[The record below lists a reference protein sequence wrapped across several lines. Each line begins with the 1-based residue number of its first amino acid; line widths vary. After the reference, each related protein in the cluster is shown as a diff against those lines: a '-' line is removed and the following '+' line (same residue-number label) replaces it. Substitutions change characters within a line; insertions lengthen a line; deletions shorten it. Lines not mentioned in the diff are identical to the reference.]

1 MGQGVTGQ
9 ENPSRCVQCGKQ
21 GTDHVPLNRCGAC
34 KTSRY
39 CSKGCQV
46 KHRTV
51 HKSVC
56 MAIQELEKRKATE
69 DAMDDDLNTTFPCHL
84 TPRQQ
89 AGLTKLVGRRCMV
102 KCVIQ
107 GKEVEALW
115 DTGSQVCVVS
125 REWQQTHLPLEVLR
139 NVEELLGAGEELN
152 LEAMNGTDIPFDGWI
167 EVRFKLAGDDT
178 AADELIVPV
187 LVGQKEQEYPIIG
200 FNVIGE
206 VLSQHSENPQAA
218 SNIIQQSFPSVHH
231 TKVDALVNL
240 IKSRSQDTGTTAVR
254 VGKRDVT
261 LPKGEATKVKCQ
273 IHFGPVPEG
282 MPMIFEPKEDGE
294 LPDGLEL
301 GEELTKI
308 APGTSSHVTILVRNN
323 TDRNILLKRRTEL
336 GRVHMVKSVLPVP
349 NPPNQKCTQG
359 EEEPYS
365 EVTSHQGHEQ
375 DEWEPPVD
383 LSELEENEQLIVR
396 EMLRQ
401 EAGAFARNDNDVG
414 CVENLELEIQLKDN
428 EPVQKNYISIPKPLY
443 GEVKDYLEDLIN
455 RNWICKSRSSY
466 SSPMVCVR
474 KKDGSLRLC
483 IDYRELNKRTY
494 PERQP
499 IPRIQDILNGLGG
512 NKWFTVLDQG
522 KAYHQG
528 FMAEESRPLTAF
540 VTPWGLYQWNRIPF
554 GLMNAP
560 AAFQRCMNEC
570 LDGLRDH
577 ICIPYL
583 DDILVYS
590 KTFNEHVQD
599 VRQVLRRLQ
608 EHGIKLKPS
617 KCKFFQRRVRYLG
630 RIVSGDGYS
639 LDPDDTAAVH
649 NLAKQKLETVGDVRK
664 LLGFLSYYRQYIQDF
679 SRIAKPLYDLMAGPE
694 PLASN
699 HRVTWTEEHQKRLD
713 MLIHRLTSPP
723 VMAFPDFTK
732 PFVLHTDASQEGL
745 GAVLYQEQDGKL
757 RVLGYASRTLTP
769 SEKNYHMHAGKL
781 EFLALKWAVTEKFR
795 DYLFYSTSF
804 TVYTD
809 NNPLTYILSSAK
821 LSAVGHRWVAE
832 LADFNFD
839 IKYRPGKSNIDADV
853 LSRLPLD
860 PSEYMESCTAEM
872 EKDATCATI
881 QAVIHQEENTTPWV
895 AALSASIDIVHT
907 EPAVTDLVFRQLT
920 PEEIQRAQREDPDI
934 SRILAYKKRGYP
946 PSGGERKNE
955 TRTTSCYLR
964 AWNKLHI
971 SVDGILWRQTK
982 SRLQL
987 VLPTKFKQLVYQE
1000 LHIEMGH
1007 LGADRVVDL
1016 ARSRFYWPYMQEEI
1030 EYFIANKCHCI
1041 QQKKPNITPRAPMES
1056 ITTTAPFEMV
1066 SIDFL
1071 HLEKSQRGFE
1081 YILLIVDHFTRFAQ
1095 AYPTR
1100 NKTAR
1105 TVAEKIYNDFV
1116 PRFGFPSRIHSDQ
1129 GGEFENNLFRQL
1141 HKLTGVSK
1149 SRTSPYHPQGN
1160 GQVERM
1166 NRTLLSML
1174 RTLPELKKRKW
1185 DESLNKMIHAYNCT
1199 KHEATGYA
1207 PYYLLFGRTPRL
1219 PIDLVFN
1226 LKDCAQGDY
1235 NTYVQNWQ
1243 HDMKEAYQIA
1253 QQNATKTTERG
1264 KEYYNRRVSGGVLQP
1279 GDRVLVRNL
1288 TERGGPGKLRSHWEH
1303 VIHVVVER
1311 MGVESPV
1318 YKVKPESGGGRTRV
1332 LHRNLLLPCDVLEL
1346 DAPIPEFGTRPR
1358 KTAAEKKTLSVSGND
1373 LPNLG
1378 EEQEEE
1384 DDFVSVDLVEE
1395 LPSEVQTSGSV
1406 SPDEDLPSDSVENH
1420 VTTEG
1425 TNGPSDETEPGNEGT
1440 AGNDETEQSEEEDIA
1455 EQDATTR
1462 PQRQRRPPQI
1472 LTYNSL
1478 GNPQYQCVEPVVSSL
1493 FVNSIQA
1500 SAAAAI
1506 YPGPPLYFW
1515 VWPCCLQP
1523 ACY

>member
-9 ENPSRCVQCGKQ
+9 ENLSRCLQCGKQ

-39 CSKGCQV
+39 CSKGCQI

-51 HKSVC
+51 HKPIC
-56 MAIQELEKRKATE
+56 MAIQELEKQKAAE
-69 DAMDDDLNTTFPCHL
+69 DARDDDLNTTFPCHL

-102 KCVIQ
+102 KCLIQ

-125 REWQQTHLPLEVLR
+125 RKWQQTHLPLEVLR

-152 LEAMNGTDIPFDGWI
+152 LEAMNGTAIPFDGWI
-167 EVRFKLAGDDT
+167 EVRFKLAGDDIT
-178 AADELIVPV
+178 ADELTVPV

-200 FNVIGE
+200 FNVIEE
-206 VLSQHSENPQAA
+206 VLSQHRENPQAA
-218 SNIIQQSFPSVHH
+218 SNIIQQSFPLVHH

-240 IKSRSQDTGTTAVR
+240 IQSRSQDTGTTAVR

-261 LPKGEATKVKCQ
+261 LPKGEATKVRCQ

-336 GRVHMVKSVLPVP
+336 GRVHMVKSVLPIP
-349 NPPNQKCTQG
+349 NSPNQEYTQG
-359 EEEPYS
+359 EEKPYS
-365 EVTSHQGHEQ
+365 EATSHQGHKQ

-401 EAGAFARNDNDVG
+401 EAGAFARNDDDVG

-428 EPVQKNYISIPKPLY
+428 EPVQKNYISVPKPLY
-443 GEVKDYLEDLIN
+443 GEVKEYLEDLIN
-455 RNWICKSRSSY
+455 RNWICKSRSAY

-483 IDYRELNKRTY
+483 IDYRELNKKTY

-570 LDGLRDH
+570 LDGLRDN

-630 RIVSGDGYS
+630 RVVSADGYS

-649 NLAKQKLETVGDVRK
+649 NLAKQKPATVGDVRK
-664 LLGFLSYYRQYIQDF
+664 LIGFLSYYRQYIQDF
-679 SRIAKPLYDLMAGPE
+679 SRIAKPLYDLMAGPD
-694 PLASN
+694 PLGSN

-713 MLIHRLTSPP
+713 ILIHRLTSPP

-872 EKDATCATI
+872 ERDAICATI
-881 QAVIHQEENTTPWV
+881 QAVIHQGEDTTPWV
-895 AALSASIDIVHT
+895 AAVSARIDIVHT
-907 EPAVTDLVFRQLT
+907 EPAVTDLVFRQLA

-934 SRILAYKKRGYP
+934 ARILAYKKRGYP

-971 SVDGILWRQTK
+971 SADGILWRQTK

-1030 EYFIANKCHCI
+1030 EYFIANKCRCI
-1041 QQKKPNITPRAPMES
+1041 QHKKPHNPPKAPMES

-1141 HKLTGVSK
+1141 HKLSGVSK

-1226 LKDCAQGDY
+1226 LNRDCTQGDY

-1253 QQNATKTTERG
+1253 QQNAKKITERG
-1264 KEYYNRRVSGGVLQP
+1264 KEYYNKRVSGGVLQP

-1311 MGVESPV
+1311 MGVLSPV
-1318 YKVKPESGGGRTRV
+1318 YKVTPESGGGRTRV

-1346 DAPIPEFGTRPR
+1346 DAPHPEFGTRPR
-1358 KTAAEKKTLSVSGND
+1358 KTTAEKQPLSVSRND
-1373 LPNLG
+1373 WQSSG
-1378 EEQEEE
+1378 EEE
-1384 DDFVSVDLVEE
+1384 DEFVSVELMEE
-1395 LPSEVQTSGSV
+1395 LPSEVRDQ
-1406 SPDEDLPSDSVENH
+1406 DLPSDSVQNH

-1425 TNGPSDETEPGNEGT
+1425 TNGPSDEMEPENEGST
-1440 AGNDETEQSEEEDIA
+1440 ENDETEQSEEEDIA
-1455 EQDATTR
+1455 EQDAPTR

-1478 GNPQYQCVEPVVSSL
+1478 GNPQYQCVEPVVSSS
-1493 FVNSIQA
+1493 FVNSVQA
-1500 SAAAAI
+1500 PAAAAI
-1506 YPGPPLYFW
+1506 YPGTPLYFW

-1523 ACY
+1523 AYY

>member
-1 MGQGVTGQ
+1 MGQGVTGH
-9 ENPSRCVQCGKQ
+9 ENQSRCVQCGKQ

-34 KTSRY
+34 KICRY
-39 CSKGCQV
+39 CSKGCQI

-51 HKSVC
+51 HKPIC
-56 MAIQELEKRKATE
+56 MAIQELEKKKTAE
-69 DAMDDDLNTTFPCHL
+69 DADDDLNTTFPCHL

-102 KCVIQ
+102 KCLIQ

-125 REWQQTHLPLEVLR
+125 RKWQQTHLPLEVLR

-152 LEAMNGTDIPFDGWI
+152 LEAINGTDIPFDGWI

-178 AADELIVPV
+178 IADELTVPV
-187 LVGQKEQEYPIIG
+187 LVGRKEQEYPIVG
-200 FNVIGE
+200 FNVIE
-206 VLSQHSENPQAA
+206 EILSQHSENFQAA

-231 TKVDALVNL
+231 TQVGAVVNL
-240 IKSRSQDTGTTAVR
+240 IQSRSQDTGTSAVK
-254 VGKRDVT
+254 VGKRDVM
-261 LPKGEATKVKCQ
+261 LPKGEPTKVKCQ
-273 IHFGPVPEG
+273 VHFGPVPEG
-282 MPMIFEPKEDGE
+282 MPVIFEPNGDSE
-294 LPDGLEL
+294 LPEGLEL

-308 APGTSSHVTILVRNN
+308 TPGTSSHVTILVRNN
-323 TDRNILLKRRTEL
+323 ADRNILLRRRTEL
-336 GRVHMVKSVLPVP
+336 GRVHMVKLVLPIP
-349 NPPNQKCTQG
+349 NPPDQTYTQG
-359 EEEPYS
+359 EEIPYS
-365 EVTSHQGHEQ
+365 GVTSHQGDEQ

-383 LSELEENEQLIVR
+383 LSQLEENEQLIVR

-401 EAGAFARNDNDVG
+401 EAGAFARNDDDVG

-443 GEVKDYLEDLIN
+443 GEVKEYLEDLIN
-455 RNWICKSRSSY
+455 RNWICKSRSAY

-483 IDYRELNKRTY
+483 IDYRELNKKTY

-540 VTPWGLYQWNRIPF
+540 VTPWGLNQWNRIPF

-570 LDGLRDH
+570 LDGLRDN

-590 KTFNEHVQD
+590 KTFDQHVQD

-617 KCKFFQRRVRYLG
+617 KCKFFQQQVRYLG
-630 RIVSGDGYS
+630 RVVSGDGYS
-639 LDPDDTAAVH
+639 LDPEDTAAVH

-679 SRIAKPLYDLMAGPE
+679 SRIAKPLYDLMAGPD
-694 PLASN
+694 PLASS

-713 MLIHRLTSPP
+713 MLIDRLTSPP

-795 DYLFYSTSF
+795 DYLYYSTFF

-821 LSAVGHRWVAE
+821 LSAAGHRWVAE
-832 LADFNFD
+832 LADFNFN
-839 IKYRPGKSNIDADV
+839 IKYRPGKCNVDADV
-853 LSRLPLD
+853 LSCLPLD
-860 PSEYMESCTAEM
+860 PSEYMEDCTAEM
-872 EKDATCATI
+872 EKDAICATI
-881 QAVIHQEENTTPWV
+881 QAVIHQEEDATPWV
-895 AALSASIDIVHT
+895 AAVSASVGIAHA
-907 EPAVTDLVFRQLT
+907 EPAVADLVFRQLT
-920 PEEIQRAQREDPDI
+920 SEEIQRAQREDPDI
-934 SRILAYKKRGYP
+934 SRIIVYKKRGYP
-946 PSGGERKNE
+946 PSVAERKNE

-964 AWNKLHI
+964 AWNKLHL

-1030 EYFIANKCHCI
+1030 EYFIANKCRCI
-1041 QQKKPNITPRAPMES
+1041 QQKKPQTSPRAPMEN

-1071 HLEKSQRGFE
+1071 HLEKSQR
-1081 YILLIVDHFTRFAQ
+1081 
-1095 AYPTR
+1095 
-1100 NKTAR
+1100 
-1105 TVAEKIYNDFV
+1105 
-1116 PRFGFPSRIHSDQ
+1116 
-1129 GGEFENNLFRQL
+1129 
-1141 HKLTGVSK
+1141 
-1149 SRTSPYHPQGN
+1149 
-1160 GQVERM
+1160 
-1166 NRTLLSML
+1166 
-1174 RTLPELKKRKW
+1174 
-1185 DESLNKMIHAYNCT
+1185 
-1199 KHEATGYA
+1199 
-1207 PYYLLFGRTPRL
+1207 
-1219 PIDLVFN
+1219 
-1226 LKDCAQGDY
+1226 
-1235 NTYVQNWQ
+1235 
-1243 HDMKEAYQIA
+1243 
-1253 QQNATKTTERG
+1253 
-1264 KEYYNRRVSGGVLQP
+1264 
-1279 GDRVLVRNL
+1279 
-1288 TERGGPGKLRSHWEH
+1288 
-1303 VIHVVVER
+1303 
-1311 MGVESPV
+1311 
-1318 YKVKPESGGGRTRV
+1318 
-1332 LHRNLLLPCDVLEL
+1332 
-1346 DAPIPEFGTRPR
+1346 
-1358 KTAAEKKTLSVSGND
+1358 
-1373 LPNLG
+1373 
-1378 EEQEEE
+1378 
-1384 DDFVSVDLVEE
+1384 
-1395 LPSEVQTSGSV
+1395 
-1406 SPDEDLPSDSVENH
+1406 
-1420 VTTEG
+1420 
-1425 TNGPSDETEPGNEGT
+1425 
-1440 AGNDETEQSEEEDIA
+1440 
-1455 EQDATTR
+1455 
-1462 PQRQRRPPQI
+1462 
-1472 LTYNSL
+1472 
-1478 GNPQYQCVEPVVSSL
+1478 
-1493 FVNSIQA
+1493 
-1500 SAAAAI
+1500 
-1506 YPGPPLYFW
+1506 
-1515 VWPCCLQP
+1515 
-1523 ACY
+1523 

>member
-200 FNVIGE
+200 FNVIEE

-570 LDGLRDH
+570 LDGLRDN

-895 AALSASIDIVHT
+895 AAVSASIDIVHT

-1500 SAAAAI
+1500 PAAAAI

>member
-46 KHRTV
+46 KHRNV

-56 MAIQELEKRKATE
+56 MAIQELEKRKTPE

-200 FNVIGE
+200 FNVIEE

-570 LDGLRDH
+570 LDGLRDN

-872 EKDATCATI
+872 ETDATCATI

-895 AALSASIDIVHT
+895 AAVSASIDIVHA

-946 PSGGERKNE
+946 PSGRERKNE

-987 VLPTKFKQLVYQE
+987 VLPTRFKQLVYQE

-1081 YILLIVDHFTRFAQ
+1081 YILLIVDQFTRFAQ

-1226 LKDCAQGDY
+1226 LKDCAQEDY

-1395 LPSEVQTSGSV
+1395 LPSEVQTSGSL

-1500 SAAAAI
+1500 PAAAAI

>member
-200 FNVIGE
+200 FNVIEE

-528 FMAEESRPLTAF
+528 FVAEESRPLTAF

-570 LDGLRDH
+570 LDGLRDN

-639 LDPDDTAAVH
+639 LDPEDTAAVH

-895 AALSASIDIVHT
+895 AAVSASIDIVHT

-1500 SAAAAI
+1500 PAAAAI

>member
-200 FNVIGE
+200 FNVIEE

-570 LDGLRDH
+570 LDGLRDN

-732 PFVLHTDASQEGL
+732 PFVLHTDVSQEGL

-895 AALSASIDIVHT
+895 AAVSASIDIVHT

-920 PEEIQRAQREDPDI
+920 PGEIQRAQREDPDI

-1279 GDRVLVRNL
+1279 GDWVLVRNL

>member
-1 MGQGVTGQ
+1 M
-9 ENPSRCVQCGKQ
+9 
-21 GTDHVPLNRCGAC
+21 
-34 KTSRY
+34 
-39 CSKGCQV
+39 
-46 KHRTV
+46 
-51 HKSVC
+51 
-56 MAIQELEKRKATE
+56 
-69 DAMDDDLNTTFPCHL
+69 
-84 TPRQQ
+84 
-89 AGLTKLVGRRCMV
+89 
-102 KCVIQ
+102 
-107 GKEVEALW
+107 
-115 DTGSQVCVVS
+115 
-125 REWQQTHLPLEVLR
+125 
-139 NVEELLGAGEELN
+139 
-152 LEAMNGTDIPFDGWI
+152 
-167 EVRFKLAGDDT
+167 
-178 AADELIVPV
+178 
-187 LVGQKEQEYPIIG
+187 
-200 FNVIGE
+200 
-206 VLSQHSENPQAA
+206 
-218 SNIIQQSFPSVHH
+218 
-231 TKVDALVNL
+231 
-240 IKSRSQDTGTTAVR
+240 
-254 VGKRDVT
+254 
-261 LPKGEATKVKCQ
+261 
-273 IHFGPVPEG
+273 
-282 MPMIFEPKEDGE
+282 
-294 LPDGLEL
+294 
-301 GEELTKI
+301 
-308 APGTSSHVTILVRNN
+308 
-323 TDRNILLKRRTEL
+323 
-336 GRVHMVKSVLPVP
+336 
-349 NPPNQKCTQG
+349 
-359 EEEPYS
+359 
-365 EVTSHQGHEQ
+365 
-375 DEWEPPVD
+375 
-383 LSELEENEQLIVR
+383 
-396 EMLRQ
+396 
-401 EAGAFARNDNDVG
+401 
-414 CVENLELEIQLKDN
+414 
-428 EPVQKNYISIPKPLY
+428 
-443 GEVKDYLEDLIN
+443 
-455 RNWICKSRSSY
+455 
-466 SSPMVCVR
+466 
-474 KKDGSLRLC
+474 
-483 IDYRELNKRTY
+483 
-494 PERQP
+494 
-499 IPRIQDILNGLGG
+499 
-512 NKWFTVLDQG
+512 
-522 KAYHQG
+522 
-528 FMAEESRPLTAF
+528 
-540 VTPWGLYQWNRIPF
+540 
-554 GLMNAP
+554 
-560 AAFQRCMNEC
+560 
-570 LDGLRDH
+570 
-577 ICIPYL
+577 
-583 DDILVYS
+583 
-590 KTFNEHVQD
+590 
-599 VRQVLRRLQ
+599 
-608 EHGIKLKPS
+608 
-617 KCKFFQRRVRYLG
+617 G

-895 AALSASIDIVHT
+895 AAVLASIDIVHT

-1081 YILLIVDHFTRFAQ
+1081 YILLIADHFTRFAQ

-1264 KEYYNRRVSGGVLQP
+1264 KEY
-1279 GDRVLVRNL
+1279 
-1288 TERGGPGKLRSHWEH
+1288 
-1303 VIHVVVER
+1303 
-1311 MGVESPV
+1311 
-1318 YKVKPESGGGRTRV
+1318 
-1332 LHRNLLLPCDVLEL
+1332 
-1346 DAPIPEFGTRPR
+1346 
-1358 KTAAEKKTLSVSGND
+1358 
-1373 LPNLG
+1373 
-1378 EEQEEE
+1378 
-1384 DDFVSVDLVEE
+1384 
-1395 LPSEVQTSGSV
+1395 
-1406 SPDEDLPSDSVENH
+1406 
-1420 VTTEG
+1420 
-1425 TNGPSDETEPGNEGT
+1425 
-1440 AGNDETEQSEEEDIA
+1440 
-1455 EQDATTR
+1455 
-1462 PQRQRRPPQI
+1462 
-1472 LTYNSL
+1472 
-1478 GNPQYQCVEPVVSSL
+1478 
-1493 FVNSIQA
+1493 
-1500 SAAAAI
+1500 
-1506 YPGPPLYFW
+1506 
-1515 VWPCCLQP
+1515 
-1523 ACY
+1523 